1 MEKITSL
8 FKNNPTYL
16 FALKGVLIYII
27 WYIFY
32 DLWILPAGK
41 VDEFLSLN
49 IIDVSAGILSTM
61 GFDVFTAFRIIGLN
75 EASGIEI
82 VNGCNGLSAIG
93 LFIGFI
99 IAYPGNNTK
108 RIFFLFTG
116 MGVIYLINVIRVVVL
131 AITQIYWPD
140 FFNFTHDYSTTAIF
154 YIVIFIMWIIWANYG
169 GNDIQNNESES
180 AKSQLKPV

>member
-1 MEKITSL
+1 MEKITAL

-16 FALKGVLIYII
+16 FALKGVLIYIV

-41 VDEFLSLN
+41 VDEYLSLN

-61 GFDVFTAFRIIGLN
+61 GFNVFTAFRIIGLD
-75 EASGIEI
+75 EAAGIEI

-116 MGVIYLINVIRVVVL
+116 IGVIYLVNVIRVVVL
-131 AITQIYWPD
+131 AITQIYWAD
-140 FFNFTHDYSTTAIF
+140 FFHFTHDYSTTAIF

-169 GNDIQNNESES
+169 GDEIQEKESGLNNSP
-180 AKSQLKPV
+180 LKTA